1 MTINLGRDLA
11 GVKTPTKKVANVRR
25 LRVWSA
31 GAIALIL
38 ILGGYWYFGASQSN
52 RVRPVDSAPVRVVQV
67 VRRDMAVVEHSLGT
81 VVANTTV
88 NVTSRVQG
96 MVDSA
101 AFKEGQ
107 FVKKGDL
114 LFQIDPRG
122 FQAAYEQAR
131 AVLARDT
138 ASLANALRDRD
149 RYLALAQQGAISDQQ
164 RSTTQTNA
172 DVMAATVAAD
182 KAALELAALNLDYSR
197 IRSPVD
203 GKTGPLLVQP
213 GNMVSANSL
222 TALVTVQ
229 QVRPVKLSFSL
240 PQKDLAR
247 IQARQQ
253 SKGLAATLESH
264 KDANGQPLSAPVNFT
279 GNTVSATA
287 GTIELR
293 AEFANEDL
301 SQVPGQLIDVTVQLD
316 DIPGALVVPRDAV
329 NDGPDGTY
337 VYVVENGKAV
347 EHPIQILFDDTK
359 TVAVKGDI
367 QPGDPVITEGQLRV
381 EPNGPVRVLGANGT
395 GGGAAGDAARGG
407 ARRGGARRGGNT
419 MTVPANNG

>member
-1 MTINLGRDLA
+1 MTVNPGRDLG
-11 GVKTPTKKVANVRR
+11 GVTAPTKKVANVRR

-38 ILGGYWYFGASQSN
+38 ILGGYWYYGQGSSRRA
-52 RVRPVDSAPVRVVQV
+52 RPVDSAPVRVAQV
-67 VRRDMAVVEHSLGT
+67 VRRDMPVVEHSLGT
-81 VVANTTV
+81 VVAATTV

-122 FQAAYEQAR
+122 FQAAYEQAK
-131 AVLARDT
+131 ALLERDT

-149 RYLALAQQGAISDQQ
+149 RYAALAQQGAISDQQ
-164 RSTTQTNA
+164 RSNTATNA
-172 DVMAATVAAD
+172 DVLSATVAAD
-182 KAALELAALNLDYSR
+182 KAALELAALNLDYSK
-197 IRSPVD
+197 IRSPID

-222 TALVTVQ
+222 TPLVTVQ
-229 QVRPVKLSFSL
+229 QVKPVKLSFSL
-240 PQKDLAR
+240 PQKELGR
-247 IQARQQ
+247 IQARQAG
-253 SKGLAATLESH
+253 KGLAATLASH
-264 KDANGQPLSAPVNFT
+264 TDASGQPLSAKVDFT
-279 GNTVSATA
+279 SNTVSATS

-293 AEFANEDL
+293 AEFPNDDL
-301 SQVPGQLIDVTVQLD
+301 SLVPGQLIDVTVQLD
-316 DIPGALVVPRDAV
+316 DIPNALVVPRDAV

-347 EHPIQILFDDTK
+347 EHPVQVLFDDTK
-359 TVAVKGDI
+359 NVAVSGDI
-367 QPGDPVITEGQLRV
+367 KPGDPVITEGQLRV
-381 EPNGPVRVLGANGT
+381 EANGAVRVLDNNNG
-395 GGGAAGDAARGG
+395 GGGAARPGG
-407 ARRGGARRGGNT
+407 ARRGGARGQRGGNSAPN
-419 MTVPANNG
+419 PANNG

>member
-1 MTINLGRDLA
+1 MTTNPGRDLG
-11 GVKTPTKKVANVRR
+11 GVSTPQKKVANVRR

-31 GAIALIL
+31 GAIALVL
-38 ILGGYWYFGASQSN
+38 VLGGYWYFGASQSN
-52 RVRPVDSAPVRVVQV
+52 RARPVDSAPVRVVQV

-122 FQAAYEQAR
+122 FQAALEQAR
-131 AVLARDT
+131 AVLAKDQ
-138 ASLANALRDRD
+138 ASLVNAMRDRD
-149 RYLALAQQGAISDQQ
+149 RYVALAQQGAISDQQ
-164 RSTTQTNA
+164 LSTTQTNA

-182 KAALELAALNLDYSR
+182 KAAVELAALNLDYSR

-222 TALVTVQ
+222 TPLVTVQ
-229 QVRPVKLSFSL
+229 QVRPVKLSFSM

-253 SKGLAATLESH
+253 TKGLAATLESH

-279 GNTVSATA
+279 SNTVSATA

-293 AEFANEDL
+293 ADFANEDL
-301 SQVPGQLIDVTVQLD
+301 SLVPGQLIDVTVQLD

-347 EHPIQILFDDTK
+347 EHPVQILFDDTK
-359 TVAVKGDI
+359 SVAVKGDI
-367 QPGDPVITEGQLRV
+367 KPGDPVITEGQLRV
-381 EPNGPVRVLGANGT
+381 EPNGPVRVLGAKGAS
-395 GGGAAGDAARGG
+395 GGAAPGG

-419 MTVPANNG
+419 MTAPANNG